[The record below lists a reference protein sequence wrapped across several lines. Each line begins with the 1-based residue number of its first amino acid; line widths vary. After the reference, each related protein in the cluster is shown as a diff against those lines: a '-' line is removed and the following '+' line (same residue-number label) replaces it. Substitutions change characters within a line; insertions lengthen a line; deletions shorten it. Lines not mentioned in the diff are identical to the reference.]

1 MHGETGGGANLSPAR
16 RRGRGLWRA
25 PTSPRLPDQT
35 TRVQL
40 ASVAAPA
47 VEEASLGAIELLGEV
62 QPDTG
67 SPSAPDERSRWVRL
81 SEAMLRACAV
91 FLPVVAI
98 LGVSGPS
105 AIAAVLVAGLL
116 WLLALRSAFSGSMQ
130 MMRDV
135 GGAQAVIG
143 TLTGLAMVSLVG
155 FWFPEL
161 HLAPGALLLTAAF
174 VLIASLCMQGL
185 LRASRPRRRVLVVGA
200 SQGGGELVEEL
211 ARRPEFPFDCLGI
224 VDDHASNGNSAH
236 IVGGTA
242 DLQAIVARE
251 RPDIVVL
258 TDAAARSQ
266 ALSSLL
272 DVASPTFRIVGLHH
286 FYEYAFGRVPVRD
299 LSPVWFMSVLHL
311 YQRPYSRITKRAHDL
326 VIAAVAVVLF
336 APTMLVLALLVRLST
351 PGPIFFRQVRLGEFG
366 GTFDMLKFRT
376 MKEEAEQPGKPLWAE
391 EHDPRVTTVGRFLRR
406 WRLDELPQ
414 LFNVLKGEMSIV
426 GPRPERPEFV
436 SELSKEVPYWSRRHL
451 VKPGITGWAQVCR
464 GYAAD
469 VESAADKLSYDLYY
483 LKHRALALDLAIAAK
498 TARVVLS
505 GFGSR

>member
-1 MHGETGGGANLSPAR
+1 
-16 RRGRGLWRA
+16 
-25 PTSPRLPDQT
+25 
-35 TRVQL
+35 
-40 ASVAAPA
+40 
-47 VEEASLGAIELLGEV
+47 
-62 QPDTG
+62 
-67 SPSAPDERSRWVRL
+67 
-81 SEAMLRACAV
+81 
-91 FLPVVAI
+91 
-98 LGVSGPS
+98 
-105 AIAAVLVAGLL
+105 
-116 WLLALRSAFSGSMQ
+116 
-130 MMRDV
+130 
-135 GGAQAVIG
+135 
-143 TLTGLAMVSLVG
+143 
-155 FWFPEL
+155 
-161 HLAPGALLLTAAF
+161 
-174 VLIASLCMQGL
+174 
-185 LRASRPRRRVLVVGA
+185 
-200 SQGGGELVEEL
+200 
-211 ARRPEFPFDCLGI
+211 
-224 VDDHASNGNSAH
+224 
-236 IVGGTA
+236 
-242 DLQAIVARE
+242 
-251 RPDIVVL
+251 
-258 TDAAARSQ
+258 
-266 ALSSLL
+266 L

-311 YQRPYSRITKRAHDL
+311 YQRPYSRTTKRAHDL

-414 LFNVLKGEMSIV
+414 LFNVLKGDMSIV

-498 TARVVLS
+498 TARVVVS

>member
-1 MHGETGGGANLSPAR
+1 M
-16 RRGRGLWRA
+16 
-25 PTSPRLPDQT
+25 
-35 TRVQL
+35 
-40 ASVAAPA
+40 ASVAGPV

-62 QPDTG
+62 PSDT
-67 SPSAPDERSRWVRL
+67 SSSSVPDERSRRVRL
-81 SEAMLRACAV
+81 CEAMLRAYAV
-91 FLPVVAI
+91 VLPVVAI
-98 LGVSGPS
+98 LGISGAS
-105 AIAAVLVAGLL
+105 AIAAVLASLL
-116 WLLALRSAFSGSMQ
+116 WLIALRSAFSGSMQ
-130 MMRDV
+130 KTRDL
-135 GGAQAVIG
+135 GGAHSVIG
-143 TLTGLAMVSLVG
+143 TLTGLAMVSLIG

-161 HLAPGALLLTAAF
+161 HLAPGPLLLTAAL
-174 VLIASLCMQGL
+174 VLIASLCMEAL
-185 LRASRPRRRVLVVGA
+185 LRSSLPRRRVLVVGA

-211 ARRPEFPFDCLGI
+211 ARHPEFPFDCLGI
-224 VDDHASNGNSAH
+224 VDDHASNGNSPART
-236 IVGGTA
+236 VGGTA
-242 DLQAIVARE
+242 ELRAIVARK

-258 TDAAARSQ
+258 TDTAARSQ
-266 ALSSLL
+266 ALSTLL

-326 VIAAVAVVLF
+326 VISAVAVVLF
-336 APTMLVLALLVRLST
+336 APTMLVLALLVRLSS

-366 GTFDMLKFRT
+366 RTFDMLKFRT

-406 WRLDELPQ
+406 WHLDELPQ
-414 LFNVLKGEMSIV
+414 LLNVLKGDMSIV

-436 SELSKEVPYWSRRHL
+436 AELSREVPYWSRRHL
-451 VKPGITGWAQVCR
+451 VKPGITGWAQVCQ